1 MLFETLN
8 WMDVEAYLRHD
19 DRLIFTTG
27 SCEQHGYLSLL
38 TDSLI
43 PMALA
48 QEVARETGVLVAPP
62 LHYGITPA
70 FAAYPGSV
78 SVRPETYA
86 ALIRDVL
93 TSLLAQGFRRIVVNN
108 GHGGNI
114 GVLTPVLVELSAAQP
129 QARFALYN
137 WWLDEGVL
145 AVARAAGLETAH
157 ANWME
162 AFSFT
167 RVTSLPS
174 GSKPAVVY
182 NRVAGPKEVRAALGD
197 GSFGGAYEAA
207 PEVMELLFRAAVEG
221 LRQALAAVEA

>member
-1 MLFETLN
+1 MFEALS
-8 WMDVEAYLRHD
+8 WMEVEAHLQQD
-19 DRLIFTTG
+19 DRLILPLG

-48 QEVARETGVLVAPP
+48 QEVARVTGVLVAPP
-62 LHYGITPA
+62 LHYGVTPA

-78 SVRPETYA
+78 SLRPETYA
-86 ALIRDVL
+86 AVVRDLIMGLVR
-93 TSLLAQGFRRIVVNN
+93 QGFRRIVVNN

-114 GVLTPVLVELSAAQP
+114 GILTPVLIELAAALP

-162 AFSFT
+162 AFAFT
-167 RVTSLPS
+167 RVRPLPA
-174 GSKPAVVY
+174 GSKAPVVY
-182 NRVAGPKEVRAALGD
+182 NRVAAPDQVRAALGD
-197 GSFGGAYEAA
+197 GSFGGAYEAP
-207 PEVMELLFRAAVEG
+207 PEVMEQLFQAAVAG
-221 LRQALAAVEA
+221 LQRALAGLEV